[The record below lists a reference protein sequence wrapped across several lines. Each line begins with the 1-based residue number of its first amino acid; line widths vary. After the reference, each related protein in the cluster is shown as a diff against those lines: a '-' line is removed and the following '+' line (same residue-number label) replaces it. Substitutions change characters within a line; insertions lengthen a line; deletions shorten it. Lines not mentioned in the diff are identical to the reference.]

1 MLRSFHSTI
10 IALVALLVASEASA
24 CKNPPQPK
32 LPTASLEIETARGA
46 FPFTVELAVSD
57 EEKACGLMLRQKLLR
72 DQGML
77 FRNDPP
83 GAAYFWM
90 KNTPH
95 PLDMIF
101 LDPAGRVLHV
111 ATFTTPYTSN
121 TYGVDAEVAGI
132 LEVAAGVAARL
143 AIRVGDR
150 VRHPWFES
158 D

>member
-1 MLRSFHSTI
+1 MRRSFHSTI
-10 IALVALLVASEASA
+10 IGFATLLLASGAWA
-24 CKNPPQPK
+24 CENPPQPK

-46 FPFTVELAVSD
+46 FPFTVELAVS
-57 EEKACGLMLRQKLLR
+57 EQEKACGLMLRPRLRR

-77 FRNDPP
+77 FKNDPP

-101 LDPAGRVLHV
+101 VDPTGHVLHV
-111 ATFTTPYTSN
+111 AKFTTPYTTN
-121 TYGVDAEVAGI
+121 TYGIDAEVAGI
-132 LEVAAGVAARL
+132 LELAAGGAARF